1 MKIRIA
7 TALACIGLMAFVSCS
22 QDIDIETGMEEND
35 GISKAIVSSCDFEA
49 SADYGQPDTR
59 STLDP
64 TGTATTFAWAEGD
77 IIGVYAGD
85 GDGMMNFNLNHMA
98 DNKKEAIFKATG
110 FNLMGG
116 APYYAFSPYDGNSY
130 DKTQVEVNYDGIRQ
144 VANGDFAHLG
154 KYDYQWAK
162 ATAPG
167 SMEAANIVFNF
178 KHAGA
183 ICRFRI
189 NNLPQGV
196 AFDKMTISCDGIITK
211 GTMDLTDHPSIFEFP
226 GSNVTTQTIM
236 LGAEDGNGITVGND
250 GKLTVYTMMAPVN
263 LSGKTIAVSLYGKGS
278 NTICYCF
285 NVAGKEM
292 SAGKA
297 HSYTMQYASSTSSEY
312 VDLGVTV
319 EGKKIIWAKYNV
331 GTPSSIF
338 AKTPCCYLNHADAV
352 DASGIIWKNAW
363 NAGGARWRLPSKAD
377 FEALKAQTYSV
388 WVTEYNEVTVSGRIF
403 YKVKNEA
410 HKGKND
416 KTSDDY
422 DYAIDTDDHI
432 FLPAAYN
439 TGHGIYWTSDASAE
453 DSEKS
458 YFFNIY
464 NALSPYFFSTESN
477 SELFSVRPVFYTELI

>member
-7 TALACIGLMAFVSCS
+7 TALACFGLTAFVSCS

-49 SADYGQPDTR
+49 SADYSQSGTR

-64 TGTATTFAWAEGD
+64 TGPAFAWAEGD

-85 GDGMMNFNLNHMA
+85 GNGMMNFNLSQMA
-98 DNKKEAIFKATG
+98 GNKKEAIFTATG
-110 FNLMGG
+110 FNLMDGKI
-116 APYYAFSPYDGNSY
+116 YYAFSPYDGNNTS
-130 DKTQVEVNYDGIRQ
+130 KTNVKVNYDGIRQ
-144 VANGDFAHLG
+144 VANGGYAHLG
-154 KYDYQWAK
+154 KYDYQWAQ
-162 ATAPG
+162 AEAQG
-167 SMEAANIVFNF
+167 STEAADIVFNF
-178 KHAGA
+178 EHAGA

-211 GTMDLTDHPSIFEFP
+211 GTMDLTDDVPSIIKFSS
-226 GSNVTTQTIM
+226 SNVTTQTIM
-236 LGAEDGNGITVGND
+236 LGAEDGNGITADSD
-250 GKLTVYTMMAPVN
+250 GRLTVYTMMAPVN
-263 LSGKTIAVSLYGKGS
+263 LSGKTIAVNLYGKGS

-338 AKTPCCYLNHADAV
+338 AKTPCCYLNHADAI
-352 DASGIIWKNAW
+352 DASKIIWKNAW
-363 NAGGARWRLPSKAD
+363 IAGEALWRLPSKAD
-377 FEALKAQTYSV
+377 FEALKDQTYSV
-388 WVTEYNEVTVSGRIF
+388 WVTEYNGVAVSGRIF

-416 KTSDDY
+416 LTHNNEY
-422 DYAIDTDDHI
+422 DYSTDTDDHI

-458 YFFNIY
+458 YYFDIY
-464 NALSPYFFSTESN
+464 NALSPYFFSTESDT
-477 SELFSVRPVFYTELI
+477 ELFSVRPVFTQN

>member
-7 TALACIGLMAFVSCS
+7 SAWACIGLMAFVSCS

-77 IIGVYAGD
+77 KIGVYAGD
-85 GDGMMNFNLNHMA
+85 GDGMMNFNLSHMA

-116 APYYAFSPYDGNSY
+116 KTYYAFSPYDGNSD

-144 VANGDFAHLG
+144 VTNGGYAHLG

-162 ATAPG
+162 ATALG
-167 SMEAANIVFNF
+167 SMEAANIEFNF

-196 AFDKMTISCDGIITK
+196 AFDKMTISNYYIITK
-211 GTMDLTDHPSIFEFP
+211 GTMNLTQATPTIVKATT
-226 GSNVTTQTIM
+226 GNSNIQTVM
-236 LGAEDGNGITVGND
+236 LGAEDGSGITVGSD
-250 GKLTVYTMMAPVN
+250 GKLTVYTMMAPVD
-263 LSGKTIAVSLYGKGS
+263 LSGKTIAVSLYEKGKSASTYLVSGK
-278 NTICYCF
+278 NMQ
-285 NVAGKEM
+285 AG
-292 SAGKA
+292 GA
-297 HSYTMQYASSTSSEY
+297 HGFSTSGDY
-312 VDLGVTV
+312 VDLGVTDGA
-319 EGKKIIWAKYNV
+319 GKAIMWARYNAAI
-331 GTPSSIF
+331 PSAGNSYTSF
-338 AKTPCCYLNHADAV
+338 FNHADAV
-352 DASGIIWKNAW
+352 DAGTAVWKNKW
-363 NAGGARWRLPSKAD
+363 GGSWRLPSKAH
-377 FEALKAQTYSV
+377 FEALKKQTYSV
-388 WVTEYNEVTVSGRIF
+388 WVTEYNGVAVSGRIF

-422 DYAIDTDDHI
+422 DYAIDTDVHI

-439 TGHGIYWTSDASAE
+439 TGHGIYWTSDADTE
-453 DSEKS
+453 NTGKS
-458 YFFNIY
+458 HYFDIY
-464 NALSPYFFSTESN
+464 NAEPYYFSTGSN
-477 SELFSVRPVFYTELI
+477 TEMFSVRPVFTQN